1 MASKDTPQETP
12 DGREAKGRG
21 FRVLL
26 CPVPPPP
33 TLPTQQSPLP
43 PPPRRSRCWN
53 NPEVPELGEFFDGG
67 GGGWGAPV
75 FGNIA
80 GLARLLRNLESVSK
94 VLGGG
99 GGGRKRGAWGFFL
112 LEVMETV
119 WNEQ

>member
-26 CPVPPPP
+26 VSRAAPPPP
-33 TLPTQQSPLP
+33 LSQHSSLPSPH
-43 PPPRRSRCWN
+43 PRRSRCWN
-53 NPEVPELGEFFDGG
+53 NPEVPELGEFFDRGG
-67 GGGWGAPV
+67 GAGWGAPV

-99 GGGRKRGAWGFFL
+99 GKRGAWGFFL
-112 LEVMETV
+112 FEVMEIV